1 ISIVAVHGLNPLDHP
16 SHAETTWTATD
27 KLWLKD
33 FLPKRVPHARIFI
46 FGYNS
51 NVAFG
56 SAAAGLREH
65 AENLLN
71 LLEESRSVKKTDPE
85 RPLMFICHS
94 LGGLLVKRALVH
106 SNNNITYQAIRKS
119 TFGIAFF
126 GTPHR
131 GGHHARIGDVV
142 AKVARSISG
151 SPSNNFMNALKEG
164 SCFLDIISDDF
175 RQLLEDFQIL
185 TFYETQ
191 PLGLLGIIVDRK
203 SAILGLPSS
212 RERLIPLDADHKNIC
227 KFDNDRDPKY
237 RQV

>member
-1 ISIVAVHGLNPLDHP
+1 
-16 SHAETTWTATD
+16 D

-33 FLPKRVPHARIFI
+33 FLPKRLPHARILL

-56 SAAAGLREH
+56 TAAAGVREH

-71 LLEESRSVKKTDPE
+71 LLEESRDTDPE

-94 LGGLLVKRALVH
+94 LGGLLVKRALFH
-106 SNNNITYQAIRKS
+106 SNNDITYQTIGKS

-151 SPSNNFMNALKEG
+151 GPSNNFMNALKEG
-164 SCFLDIISDDF
+164 SCFLDIVSDDF

-185 TFYETQ
+185 TFYETR
-191 PLGLLGIIVDRK
+191 PLGRLGIIVDPK
-203 SAILGLPSS
+203 SAILGLPGS
-212 RERLIPLDADHKNIC
+212 RERSIPLDADHRNIC
-227 KFDNDRDPKY
+227 KF
-237 RQV
+237 